1 MRNITTNFC
10 AVLCVSGSFSL
21 FNSNVNLKFKSG
33 IIGLKDQ
40 HKGALRNWC
49 DHSKKNKNTDALQK
63 KCLKKKKKRK
73 SQIISSALTKMLY
86 RGPIIPVY
94 TPATLNHKL

>member
-49 DHSKKNKNTDALQK
+49 DHSKKKQK
-63 KCLKKKKKRK
+63 HWCPSEKMFKKKEKKITNH
-73 SQIISSALTKMLY
+73 IISTDKN
-86 RGPIIPVY
+86 VV
-94 TPATLNHKL
+94 

>member
-49 DHSKKNKNTDALQK
+49 DHSKKQKNKNTDALQK
-63 KCLKKKKKRK
+63 KCLKKEKKITNH
-73 SQIISSALTKMLY
+73 IISTDKKVVL
-86 RGPIIPVY
+86 
-94 TPATLNHKL
+94 